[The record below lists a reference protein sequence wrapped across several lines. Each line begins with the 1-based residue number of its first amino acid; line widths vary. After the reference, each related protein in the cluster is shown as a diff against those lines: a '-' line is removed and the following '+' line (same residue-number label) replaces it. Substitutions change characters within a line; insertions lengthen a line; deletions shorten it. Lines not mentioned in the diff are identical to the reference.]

1 MKKKLTEMAVG
12 KLNPEA
18 GKRLE
23 VFDTLTPGLALR
35 VAEAGKKSWSVMY
48 RVAGRGDAGNRGAL
62 RRMTLGAYP
71 LIDLKAAR
79 DKARAAIDL
88 ADRGDDPADQRKDEL
103 RQKGERVFEVIC
115 ARFIELHAKA
125 HTVKWKDTERL
136 LNTYVVPE
144 WKSKPICHIP
154 AGNMAVS

>member
-1 MKKKLTEMAVG
+1 MKKKFTELSVEKMAPV
-12 KLNPEA
+12 P

-23 VFDTLTPGLALR
+23 AFDTLTPGHALR
-35 VAEAGKKSWSVMY
+35 ITEGGKKSWSVMY
-48 RVAGRGDAGNRGAL
+48 RVAGRGDGGNRGAL

-71 LIDLKAAR
+71 LVDLKAAR
-79 DKARAAIDL
+79 EKARAAIDL

-136 LNTYVVPE
+136 L
-144 WKSKPICHIP
+144 SF
-154 AGNMAVS
+154 